1 MHIIVL
7 PFFSDVLGT
16 PLGIKYEYDIASD
29 SQVIYFTSP
38 LSLNRLHFIFP
49 LSW

>member
-16 PLGIKYEYDIASD
+16 MLGIKYEYDIASD
-29 SQVIYFTSP
+29 SPSYLFYIS
-38 LSLNRLHFIFP
+38 SLLKPPTLHLP
-49 LSW
+49 P